1 MFIINKKTQEIS
13 EKHNKE
19 STQTAPHRDNHIK
32 ISKVFMKIQTMY
44 KVTGK

>member
-19 STQTAPHRDNHIK
+19 STQHHTEITTVRFPDFFHENTDN
-32 ISKVFMKIQTMY
+32 VQNY
-44 KVTGK
+44 R